1 MCDWYADHHV
11 LARTKETGVQPQQQC
26 EPSVLAARVV
36 LDRLY
41 LEFDDQREVA
51 DPVHLVRRYAD
62 PADQEIVGFCAAGL
76 AFGRVAAVLSTVESF
91 LSAMG
96 PSPAAFVRQFDPSR
110 SHRAIRILR
119 HRWIGGRDLVALLVV
134 LRHMVETE
142 GSIEQFFLS
151 GYQPEAEDIGSALDD
166 FCTRAREVDL
176 DCGYRRGG
184 IRQGVW
190 YFFPRPSD
198 GSACKRLNLYLR
210 WMVRRDH
217 IDFGTWSRVDR
228 SKLVVPLDTHVIRV
242 GQCLRLTSY
251 RSPGWPMAREITQA
265 LRRLD
270 PDDPVKYDFSLCHV
284 GMQNACGFNRPQG
297 DQRCPLRGVCVP
309 HADTLRRSRQPSGR
323 R

>member
-1 MCDWYADHHV
+1 M
-11 LARTKETGVQPQQQC
+11 
-26 EPSVLAARVV
+26 
-36 LDRLY
+36 
-41 LEFDDQREVA
+41 A
-51 DPVHLVRRYAD
+51 DPVHLVRRYTD
-62 PADQEIVGFCAAGL
+62 PADQEIAGFCAAGL
-76 AFGRVAAVLSTVESF
+76 AFGRVASVLSSVESL

-96 PSPAAFVRQFDPSR
+96 PSPAAFVRQFDPRR

-119 HRWIGGRDLVALLVV
+119 HRWIGGHDLVALLVV
-134 LRHMVETE
+134 LRHMVDTA
-142 GSIEQFFLS
+142 GSIERFFLV
-151 GYQPEAEDIGSALDD
+151 GYRPDAEDIGSALDH
-166 FCTRAREVDL
+166 FCTRARGVDL
-176 DCGYRRGG
+176 GRVYRDAATRH
-184 IRQGVW
+184 GVW

-251 RSPGWPMAREITQA
+251 RSPGWPMAQEITQA

-270 PDDPVKYDFSLCHV
+270 SDDPVKYDFSLCHV
-284 GMQNACGFNRPQG
+284 GMQDACGFNRLQG
-297 DQRCPLRGVCVP
+297 DQRCPLRGVCAP
-309 HADTLRRSRQPSGR
+309 RADTPRRSRQPSGR

>member
-1 MCDWYADHHV
+1 M
-11 LARTKETGVQPQQQC
+11 ARTKEATVHPPRSG
-26 EPSVLAARVV
+26 EPSVRAARVA

-41 LEFDDQREVA
+41 LEFDDQRDVA
-51 DPVHLVRRYAD
+51 DPVHVVRRYAD
-62 PADQEIVGFCAAGL
+62 PADQEIAGFCAAGL
-76 AFGRVAAVLSTVESF
+76 AFGRVASVLSSVESF

-96 PSPAAFVRQFDPSR
+96 PSPAAFVRAFDPRR

-134 LRHMVETE
+134 LRHMVETA
-142 GSIEQFFLS
+142 GSIERFFLS
-151 GYQPEAEDIGSALDD
+151 GYRPDAEDIGSALDD

-176 DCGYRRGG
+176 GRVYRRGAT
-184 IRQGVW
+184 RQGVW

-217 IDFGTWSRVDR
+217 IDFGTWSGVDR

-242 GQCLRLTSY
+242 GQCLQLTRY
-251 RSPGWPMAREITQA
+251 RSPGWPMAREITRS

-309 HADTLRRSRQPSGR
+309 RADIPRRSRQPSGR

>member
-1 MCDWYADHHV
+1 
-11 LARTKETGVQPQQQC
+11 
-26 EPSVLAARVV
+26 VLAARGA

-41 LEFDDQREVA
+41 LEFDQQHDVA
-51 DPVHLVRRYAD
+51 DPVHLVRRYDD
-62 PADQEIVGFCAAGL
+62 PADQEIAGFCAAGL
-76 AFGRVAAVLSTVESF
+76 AFGRVASVLTSVES
-91 LSAMG
+91 LLAAMG
-96 PSPAAFVRQFDPSR
+96 PSPAAFVRQFDPGR
-110 SHRAIRILR
+110 SHRAIRLLR

-134 LRHMVETE
+134 LRHIIETA

-151 GYQPEAEDIGSALDD
+151 GYQPAAEDIGSALDD

-176 DCGYRRGG
+176 GPVYRDRAV
-184 IRQGVW
+184 RRWVW

-210 WMVRRDH
+210 WMVRRDR
-217 IDFGTWSRVDR
+217 IDFGIWPRVDR

-251 RSPGWPMAREITQA
+251 RSPGWAMAREITQA

-270 PDDPVKYDFSLCHV
+270 PDDPVKYDFSLCHM
-284 GMQNACGFNRPQG
+284 GMQDACGFNRPQG

-309 HADTLRRSRQPSGR
+309 RDDTSRRSRQPSGPR
-323 R
+323 

>member
-1 MCDWYADHHV
+1 M
-11 LARTKETGVQPQQQC
+11 
-26 EPSVLAARVV
+26 LAARGA
-36 LDRLY
+36 LERLY
-41 LEFDDQREVA
+41 LEFDQQHDVA
-51 DPVHLVRRYAD
+51 DPVHLVRRYDD

-76 AFGRVAAVLSTVESF
+76 AFGRVSSVLTSLESL

-96 PSPAAFVRQFDPSR
+96 PSPAAFVRQFDPGR
-110 SHRAIRILR
+110 SHRAIRLLR

-134 LRHMVETE
+134 LRHIIETE
-142 GSIEQFFLS
+142 GSIEQFFLR
-151 GYQPEAEDIGSALDD
+151 GYQSAAEDIGTALDD
-166 FCTRAREVDL
+166 FCTRAREVEVGPVYPDAAT
-176 DCGYRRGG
+176 RR
-184 IRQGVW
+184 GVW

-210 WMVRRDH
+210 WMVRRDR
-217 IDFGTWSRVDR
+217 IDFGIWSRVDR

-251 RSPGWPMAREITQA
+251 RSPGWPMAREITQS

-284 GMQNACGFNRPQG
+284 GMQDACGFNRPQG
-297 DQRCPLRGVCVP
+297 DQRCPLRGVCAP
-309 HADTLRRSRQPSGR
+309 RADTSRRSRRPSGR